1 MKLKKYWWLGILA
14 LLGMLVICTQ
24 ALASDPVGS
33 WVDKQAMFTARS
45 HVHAMGVGGRL
56 YVAGGKTGAAVS
68 GKLEVY
74 NPKTNTWVN
83 KAAMDTAVW
92 GGAVGLI
99 SGKIYVVGGYTDLV
113 PNATTTVQIY
123 SPGSNSWSTDAT
135 DPLPAATASRA
146 AAVIGKKLYILTD
159 NGAGKKRLRVY
170 DSEADDGSRWS
181 VIDDAAST
189 FYSNQSLQAVQ
200 GKLYA
205 FGGDSGGAAIST
217 VEVINPADT
226 TPVWSAFGALPA
238 LIARTELGGG
248 VINDKIFAVGGRTN
262 PAANAC
268 SGETEVCN
276 PLTTDTTS
284 DGWKARDPLNT
295 ARRALGVAVLDGK
308 LYAVGGLDSD
318 AAVSKKLEVFT
329 PWRVTVNVLAPL
341 QHKTV
346 GETGGTGWSV
356 TLRLIYYN
364 MTVAETGVDP
374 YVKVAADG
382 SSVANAKLP
391 GLMVAI
397 PVGSDPVPN
406 LANRFNVVAINNVS
420 SSQVEV
426 LATWLVED
434 ASILVSGAN
443 VTIYAAV
450 VDDNA
455 APDSIT
461 DADFDG
467 FLDAEFKALG
477 LASNLAKISF
487 YINP

>member
-1 MKLKKYWWLGILA
+1 MKPKRYWWLGILA
-14 LLGMLVICTQ
+14 LLGMLAVCTQ

-56 YVAGGKTGAAVS
+56 YVAGGKTGAAVTN
-68 GKLEVY
+68 KLEVY

-83 KAAMDTAVW
+83 KAGMGTAVW

-99 SGKIYVVGGYTDLV
+99 NGKIYVAGGCTNLAGD
-113 PNATTTVQIY
+113 AITTTVQIY
-123 SPGSNSWSTDAT
+123 SPSTNSWSTDAT

-146 AAVIGKKLYILTD
+146 AAVIGKKMYILTN
-159 NGAGKKRLRVY
+159 NGAAKCLYVY
-170 DSEADDGSRWS
+170 DSEAAAGSRWS

-189 FYSNQSLQAVQ
+189 FYNNQALQAVQ

-205 FGGDSGGAAIST
+205 FGGDSAGAAIST

-226 TPVWSAFGALPA
+226 TPAWSAFGALPA
-238 LIARTELGGG
+238 LTARTELGGG

-268 SGETEVCN
+268 SNETEVCN
-276 PLTTDTTS
+276 PLTTDTSS

-329 PWRVTVNVLAPL
+329 PWRVTVNVVAPL

-346 GETGGTGWSV
+346 GETGGTGWGV

-420 SSQVEV
+420 STQVEV
-426 LATWLVED
+426 MATWLVED

-455 APDSIT
+455 APDSIV
-461 DADFDG
+461 DSDYDG
-467 FLDAEFKALG
+467 VLDAEFKALG
-477 LASNLAKISF
+477 LASNVAKISF